1 MHFDIQ
7 VATIDELQSYLEDK
21 LAALD
26 VVSETLEDMVG
37 EVEEEKDM
45 DKDFPSHNK

>member
-1 MHFDIQ
+1 MCFDIW

-26 VVSETLEDMVG
+26 VVSETPEDMVG
-37 EVEEEKDM
+37 EVEEEEDT
-45 DKDFPSHNK
+45 DKGFPSHNE

>member
-1 MHFDIQ
+1 MHFD
-7 VATIDELQSYLEDK
+7 VWAATINKLQSYLEDK

-26 VVSETLEDMVG
+26 VVSETPEDMVG

-45 DKDFPSHNK
+45 DESFLSHNK